1 MPDTKIVA
9 TGPLA
14 QVAVD
19 ILQESGELVIA
30 PDFSED
36 SLIPLLGDAAALVVR
51 GEGSA
56 SARVIAAAPRLAVIG
71 RSGVGYNN
79 IDIAAASSRRIPVV
93 FTPGAGARAVAEGA
107 MALVLALC
115 KNLSYWDEQLKAGN
129 WHSRFESSPGDLEG
143 ATLGIVGFG
152 RIGQDLA
159 RLAAPF
165 DMTIIA
171 HDPYVPEEKAE
182 ELGVRLVPLHKLFS
196 TSDFISLHAAATP
209 ENRGMIDA
217 GLLRQVRKG
226 AILVNMARGDLV
238 QNLDV
243 LHQCLMEGRLAG
255 VGLDVFAPEPPDVSH
270 PIFKLPN
277 CLTTPHALGT
287 SRRATAKIFTSMA
300 RDVVAV
306 LEGRRPRFVV
316 NPDTLS

>member
-1 MPDTKIVA
+1 MSDPKIVA

-19 ILQESGELVIA
+19 ILQEFGELVTA
-30 PDFSED
+30 PDFSEE
-36 SLIPLLGDAAALVVR
+36 SLIPLLGDAVALVVR
-51 GEGSA
+51 GEGVA

-79 IDIAAASSRRIPVV
+79 IDVAAASARRIPVV

-107 MALVLALC
+107 MALMLALC
-115 KNLSYWDEQLKAGN
+115 KNLSYWDGQLKAGN
-129 WHSRFESSPGDLEG
+129 WHSRFETPPGDLEQ

-159 RLAAPF
+159 RLATPF
-165 DMTIIA
+165 DMTILA
-171 HDPYVPEEKAE
+171 HDPYVPGETAE
-182 ELGVRLVPLHKLFS
+182 QLGVRLVPLEELFAAA
-196 TSDFISLHAAATP
+196 DFISLHAAATN

-217 GLLRQVRKG
+217 GLLRQVKPG
-226 AILVNMARGDLV
+226 AFLVNMARGDLV
-238 QNLDV
+238 QSLDL
-243 LHQCLMEGRLAG
+243 LHQALEDGRLAG

-270 PIFKLPN
+270 PIFARPD

-287 SRRATAKIFTSMA
+287 SRRATARIFTSMA
-300 RDVVAV
+300 LDVAAV
-306 LEGRRPRFVV
+306 LKGERPRFVV
-316 NPDTLS
+316 NPEILA